1 MTRRISK
8 LIFYPL
14 GFVMPTK
21 MIGNLLFRISLQV
34 IKKEGKGRIPW
45 DEGLPDSLLGEW
57 LTYFGMLLNL
67 DMIRFVRSFKPYGVD
82 PNVDPDLITFED
94 ENPDAFGAV
103 AYALWTLTD
112 STKVVRL
119 IMSKAKLA
127 PIFKKG
133 ETVRNE
139 LNGATFAAR
148 LKSWIMKTCGIKF

>member
-82 PNVDPDLITFED
+82 PNVDPDLQ
-94 ENPDAFGAV
+94 
-103 AYALWTLTD
+103 WHTL
-112 STKVVRL
+112 
-119 IMSKAKLA
+119 
-127 PIFKKG
+127 
-133 ETVRNE
+133 
-139 LNGATFAAR
+139 
-148 LKSWIMKTCGIKF
+148 CGPSLTPPRW